1 MWVLNNPT
9 VDKVGKT
16 CYNTHINNAIGD
28 HMYGFSHRQTRP
40 ETNRLIDMLDEG
52 ILDARTV
59 ADMALAF
66 MSEHEVKQMMQANDI
81 PTTDQ
86 ADEDEEEESDPM
98 DDFNYVGSRHHY

>member
-1 MWVLNNPT
+1 
-9 VDKVGKT
+9 
-16 CYNTHINNAIGD
+16 
-28 HMYGFSHRQTRP
+28 MYGFSHRQPRP

-52 ILDARTV
+52 MLDARAV

-86 ADEDEEEESDPM
+86 VEDEDEEADEEEWTPDNADYCDP
-98 DDFNYVGSRHHY
+98 GSRHHY